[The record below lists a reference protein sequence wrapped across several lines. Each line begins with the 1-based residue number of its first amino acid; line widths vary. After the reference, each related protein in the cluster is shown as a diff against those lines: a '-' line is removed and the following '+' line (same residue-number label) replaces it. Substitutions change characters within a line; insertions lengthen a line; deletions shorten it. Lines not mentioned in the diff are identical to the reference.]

1 MLRLHYVGRVPDHAV
16 NIAYTESKGLTP
28 ADNVSLLDMSYK
40 RAENLSSYVGG
51 EFDVDLTN
59 PNALVDTD
67 EILLSSRSVL
77 SPNVKSPVPLYYKYS
92 IGRGVYA
99 VEAPSSVGSNLEL
112 ARLEIMKQLQIL
124 DRDNNKIAGPTWDI
138 VVTARVGSTSWYMVT
153 IYLEYRQAKGETFK
167 VRYQGRVISTGV
179 SLPNH
184 IEVINAEPI
193 MQKGVD
199 FTLKTFPGGYQ
210 VSIPSASNY
219 APAIGIFYKGINISG
234 SIWVYNPGGFF
245 LPVDRIRLNK
255 DDGSWVEI
263 MLSGKTIAQLVH
275 EINLLGIEYEASQLS
290 DNPAAARLYR
300 HNVLTVYK
308 YGVTIR
314 QDQYIRVRYDEETRV
329 RCLIPHSDPDYLP
342 WYPRIDFGEF
352 SQDGTLSGAGCKFVF
367 RPQGPETMPPGH
379 LGGLTYDRMDEQPIY
394 LGPQMLQLRRPWVIS
409 SSIVIT
415 RGEQVLNVLEDY
427 DQLNSILFLSTPIGD
442 ISNVWVSYSY
452 EEDSLIYT
460 GVDLNPLG
468 PHNPQLY
475 GRYVGIYMTP
485 AEILGP
491 VPPCTYAPGL
501 DGDIIPITFAR
512 TVYHVVGDT
521 IKDIENAVANVKFD
535 TGDSA
540 MAILLGIY
548 RVGQTAVIDSV
559 QMTDTRSRGGGI
571 SEAVEPSKILGGRE
585 GEMFSDIGLFD
596 GEPFPPTAVIVE
608 YPSAV
613 LGTGIAP
620 MTGLPFADPSG
631 FFLPSGLLGDV
642 DVLNKMNRHKA
653 GGVIVITSPEDSLN
667 G

>member
-1 MLRLHYVGRVPDHAV
+1 MLRLRYVGRVPDHAV
-16 NIAYTESKGLTP
+16 NISYVESKGLKP

-59 PNALVDTD
+59 PSNLVDTD
-67 EILLSSRSVL
+67 ELLISQRSVL
-77 SPNVKSPVPLYYKYS
+77 SPNVKSPVPLYYKYV
-92 IGRGVYA
+92 IGRGVYG
-99 VEAPSSVGSNLEL
+99 VDAPLSVGGNLEL

-124 DRDNNKIAGPTWDI
+124 DRDNNKIQGPAWDI
-138 VVTARVGSTSWYMVT
+138 TVTGPIGSTNGYLVT
-153 IYLEYRQAKGETFK
+153 LYLEYRQAKGETFK
-167 VRYQGRVISTGV
+167 VRYQGRVIATNA

-184 IEVINAEPI
+184 IEVINATPI
-193 MQKGVD
+193 MQRGVD
-199 FTLKTFPGGYQ
+199 YGLQAFPSGYQ
-210 VSIPSASNY
+210 VSVPSASNY
-219 APAIGIFYKGINISG
+219 APAIGIFYKGVNLNG
-234 SIWVYNPGGFF
+234 TIWVYNPGGFL
-245 LPVDRIRLNK
+245 LPVDRIRLIK
-255 DDGSWVEI
+255 DDASWVEVFTA
-263 MLSGKTIAQLVH
+263 GKTIAQLVH

-300 HNVLTVYK
+300 HNVMTVYK
-308 YGVTIR
+308 YGATIR
-314 QDQYIRVRYDEETRV
+314 QDRYVRIRYDEETRV
-329 RCLIPHSDPDYLP
+329 RCLIPHPDPDYLP

-352 SQDGTLSGAGCKFVF
+352 SQDGVLSGANCKFVF

-379 LGGLTYDRMDEQPIY
+379 LGGLTYDRMDEQPVY
-394 LGPQMLQLRRPWVIS
+394 LGPQMLQLRRPWVTP

-415 RGEQVLNVLEDY
+415 RGEQVLDILEDY
-427 DQLNSILFLSTPIGD
+427 DQLNSILFLKTPIGD

-468 PHNPQLY
+468 PHSPQLY

-491 VPPCTYAPGL
+491 VPPCSYDFAGQL
-501 DGDIIPITFAR
+501 VPITFAR
-512 TVYHVVGDT
+512 TIYHVVGDT
-521 IKDIENAVANVKFD
+521 IQDIENAVANVKFD

-540 MAILLGIY
+540 HAILLGVY

-585 GEMFSDIGLFD
+585 GEMFNDIGLFD

-608 YPSAV
+608 YPSNV

-620 MTGLPFADPSG
+620 LTGVPFADPSG